1 MTSPKMDLKSLAERT
16 DTPVAVPIPLALTER
31 PTMLDTLRARRA
43 EEDGF
48 TLIELM
54 VVVLIIAIL
63 VAIAIPTFLGAR
75 GKANDRAAQADIR
88 NAFTAERTYYTD
100 SQTYADKDQITAIE
114 NSLKYTD
121 TASSALASTNT
132 VMINVAD
139 GVQPGDT
146 VTIATFSSSGHC
158 FWLKDVAAS
167 GTQYGV
173 NTTCGDESTVTYADT
188 TDGWKY

>member
-1 MTSPKMDLKSLAERT
+1 MLETLRPRRT
-16 DTPVAVPIPLALTER
+16 D
-31 PTMLDTLRARRA
+31 
-43 EEDGF
+43 EDGF

-100 SQTYADKDQITAIE
+100 SQTYADKTQITAIE

-121 TASSALASTNT
+121 TPASALASTNT
-132 VMINVAD
+132 VYIV
-139 GVQPGDT
+139 VSQTTQPGDT
-146 VTIATFSSSGHC
+146 VTLATFSSSGHC
-158 FWLKDVAAS
+158 FWLKDTAAS
-167 GTQYGV
+167 GTQYGATSGPCTSTPP
-173 NTTCGDESTVTYADT
+173 TTWADT